1 MVIGMTGVNG
11 RAARAHGRSWRPR
24 AASSGE
30 TVDRIPLINT
40 ALNKPFL
47 SFFPFLSSIVTW
59 GDTFS
64 RNVLSFILVWGL
76 IYMQDDLWFFH
87 CFVQHF
93 LKVWSVDLGRSPDPL
108 WSLWGQNY
116 FYYSAKM
123 VQSYLWLTSAPVVES
138 NGG

>member
-1 MVIGMTGVNG
+1 MNG

-30 TVDRIPLINT
+30 TVDRIHLINT

-76 IYMQDDLWFFH
+76 IYMQNDLWFFH

-116 FYYSAKM
+116 LYYSAKM

>member
-1 MVIGMTGVNG
+1 
-11 RAARAHGRSWRPR
+11 
-24 AASSGE
+24 
-30 TVDRIPLINT
+30 
-40 ALNKPFL
+40 
-47 SFFPFLSSIVTW
+47 
-59 GDTFS
+59 
-64 RNVLSFILVWGL
+64 
-76 IYMQDDLWFFH
+76 MQDDLWFFH

>member
-30 TVDRIPLINT
+30 TVDRIHLINT

-59 GDTFS
+59 GDTCLA
-64 RNVLSFILVWGL
+64 NVLSFILVWGL

-116 FYYSAKM
+116 LYYSAKM